1 MRRKILFIPSWY
13 PSDADPVGGVF
24 IKEQAE
30 ALLTR
35 YDVAVLLPQM
45 SSWRDSLKSKV
56 KEVSKVNSDSPVPI
70 YIESARPLIPHGPER
85 IDYHT
90 FERAAH
96 AGFKKLLAEFGKPDV
111 IHAHVVLPAGWSA
124 LKLGRRYSI
133 PVVLTEHSGPFS
145 MHLGTQ
151 VKRDLV
157 KKTLYGVDQVIAISP
172 ALEQQLKNFERNV
185 DVKIIPDLVRTE
197 FFVPATNGDVR
208 KLDTR
213 SPLRFFL
220 VARLVEEKGVAYL
233 LQAAALL
240 RNAETRPFELII
252 GGDGP
257 HRADLERIAAQL
269 GIAASCN
276 FLGRLDRTG
285 VREWMNRSDV
295 LVLSSLHE
303 TFGIVLGEAMACGK
317 PVIST
322 RCGGPEFIVTDENGV
337 LVDVANPE
345 SLAQGMSDFLNGRV
359 SFDPATIRRSV
370 VERFG
375 VEAFLRNITSV
386 YEAVW

>member
-1 MRRKILFIPSWY
+1 MRRKILIVPSWY
-13 PSDADPVGGVF
+13 PSDADPISGVF
-24 IKEQAE
+24 IKEQAD
-30 ALLTR
+30 ALATQ
-35 YDVAVLLPQM
+35 YDVAVLIPEM
-45 SSWRDSLKSKV
+45 SSWRDSLKPNLKQFSHT
-56 KEVSKVNSDSPVPI
+56 NSDSPVPV
-70 YIESARPLIPHGPER
+70 YRESARPLIPHGPER

-96 AGFKKLLAEFGKPDV
+96 AGFKKLQAEFGKPDV

-145 MHLGTQ
+145 MHLGTE

-157 KKTLYGVDQVIAISP
+157 RKTLNGVDQVIAISP
-172 ALEQQLKNFERNV
+172 ALEQQLKNFEPNV

-208 KLDTR
+208 KLDPR
-213 SPLRFFL
+213 APLRFFL
-220 VARLVEEKGVAYL
+220 VARLVEDKGVGYL

-240 RNAETRPFELII
+240 RNAETPRFELII

-257 HRADLERIAAQL
+257 HRADLERMAADL
-269 GIAASCN
+269 GIAANCN
-276 FLGRLDRTG
+276 FLGRLDRAG
-285 VREWMNRSDV
+285 VRDWMNRSDV
-295 LVLSSLHE
+295 FVLSSLSE
-303 TFGIVLGEAMACGK
+303 TFGIVVGEAMACGK

-322 RCGGPEFIVTDENGV
+322 RCGGPESIVTDENGV

-345 SLAQGMSDFLNGRV
+345 SLAQAMSDFLNGRV
-359 SFDPATIRRSV
+359 SFDPATVRQSV

-375 VEAFLRNITSV
+375 VEAFLRNITTV